1 MHTRMPHRMRA
12 ALALLAGDARS
23 AFAHLCLASRPEIFD
38 PTIGLRPVFWDEM
51 PQAQQQLELLVMG
64 GADNG
69 RRS

>member
-1 MHTRMPHRMRA
+1 MRA